1 MYPMFENL
9 IYILLAILGLSFLIF
24 VHELGHYWM
33 ARRVGMR
40 VETFAIGFGKPI
52 YSWVRDGVKWQIC
65 WLLFGGYVKIAGT
78 DTEPDVDPYTVKDG
92 FFGRGPWNRI
102 KVAFMGPFVNIVFA
116 LFVFALLWLGGGRE
130 KTFSEYTPKIGWI
143 DPSSEL
149 YALGVRPGDE
159 ISSYDGYAFQSH
171 KDHIYAP
178 MIGSDEIVVDGVK
191 VDYESGEKIPFEYTI
206 STYSNPSF
214 ADKNIKTTGVLG
226 SASYVI
232 YDYLPNGIEN
242 PLPDGSPLSESGIE
256 YGDRILWMDGE
267 IIFSNVQLS
276 NLLNDGRI
284 LFTVK
289 RGNEI
294 LQKRVPRVLSQ
305 ELRPDSE
312 FREEMID
319 WQYEAG
325 INSRRFQDLY
335 VIPYNLT
342 HEGVVEGVLRFIDID
357 NQKETFPV
365 HLFSEMEEVLVPGD
379 QIIAVQGKPVT
390 RAYEI
395 LKELQLKKSLII
407 VERDP
412 KISELLS
419 YQVANIG
426 FNQNV
431 DWIQLDKIADSIG
444 TDHLI
449 SSIGELQLLN
459 PVTPMAHMDFPMS
472 EEKKAWV
479 ATELLEV
486 QQKIEKIDDPE
497 KRAALLQ
504 QLEQSE
510 KLLVL
515 GLPNPQDRTVK
526 YNPKPTE
533 LFYNV
538 SKEIGRTIQALFS
551 GSLSPKYISGPIG
564 IVHMVQS
571 TSMVSL
577 LEALFWM
584 GAISLNLGFLNLLPI
599 PVLDGGTIV
608 IAFMELVSGRRMQP
622 KTLEKIVVVFAV
634 LLISFFLFLT
644 YNDVVRVFGS
654 LFAG

>member
-1 MYPMFENL
+1 MFENL

-24 VHELGHYWM
+24 IHEFGHYWM

-52 YSWVRDGVKWQIC
+52 YSWMRDGVKWQIG

-78 DTEPDVDPYTVKDG
+78 DTDSSVDPYSVEDG

-116 LFVFALLWLGGGRE
+116 LFVFALLWLGGGRV
-130 KTFSEYTPKIGWI
+130 KSFSEYTPKIGWV
-143 DPSSEL
+143 DPGSEL

-159 ISSYDGYAFQSH
+159 VLSYDGHPFQSH
-171 KDHIYAP
+171 KDHLYAP
-178 MIGSDEIVVDGVK
+178 MIGSDEVVLSGVK
-191 VDYESGEKIPFEYTI
+191 IDYESGERVPFEYTI
-206 STYSNPSF
+206 STYSNPAF
-214 ADKNIKTTGVLG
+214 VDKDIKTTGILG

-232 YDYLPNGIEN
+232 YDHLPNGDEN
-242 PLPDGSPLSESGIE
+242 ILPEGSPLAESGIQ
-256 YGDRILWMDGE
+256 YGDRILWIDGE
-267 IIFSNVQLS
+267 TVFSNVQLS
-276 NLLNDGRI
+276 NLLNDGRVLLTI
-284 LFTVK
+284 K

-325 INSRRFQDLY
+325 INTRRFQDLFA
-335 VIPYNLT
+335 IPYNLT
-342 HEGVVEGVLRFIDID
+342 HDGVVEGALRFIDSES
-357 NQKETFPV
+357 QKEAFPV
-365 HLFSEMEEVLVPGD
+365 HLFSEREESLLPGD
-379 QIIAVQGKPVT
+379 RIIAVQGVPVN
-390 RAYEI
+390 RSYEI
-395 LKELQLKKSLII
+395 LKELQEKKSQII
-407 VERDP
+407 VQRDLETE
-412 KISELLS
+412 ELLS
-419 YQVANIG
+419 YQKANVN
-426 FNQNV
+426 FNQKV
-431 DWIQLDKIADSIG
+431 DWKQLNKIANSIG
-444 TDHLI
+444 TDRLV
-449 SSIGELQLLN
+449 SSNGNLQLLN
-459 PVTPMAHMDFPMS
+459 SVAPKAHLDFPMS
-472 EEKKAWV
+472 DDKKAWM
-479 ATELLEV
+479 ATELLGM
-486 QQKIEKIDDPE
+486 QQAIEKIDDPE
-497 KRAALLQ
+497 KRAALLK
-504 QLEQSE
+504 QLDQS
-510 KLLVL
+510 KSLLVL
-515 GLPNPQDRTVK
+515 GLPNPLDLRVK
-526 YNPKPTE
+526 YNPKPTT

-538 SKEIGRTIQALFS
+538 SNEIGRTIQALFS
-551 GSLSPKYISGPIG
+551 GSLSPKYISGPVG

-608 IAFMELVSGRRMQP
+608 IAFFELISGRRMEP
-622 KTLEKIVVVFAV
+622 KTLEKIVVVFAL

-654 LFAG
+654 LFGA